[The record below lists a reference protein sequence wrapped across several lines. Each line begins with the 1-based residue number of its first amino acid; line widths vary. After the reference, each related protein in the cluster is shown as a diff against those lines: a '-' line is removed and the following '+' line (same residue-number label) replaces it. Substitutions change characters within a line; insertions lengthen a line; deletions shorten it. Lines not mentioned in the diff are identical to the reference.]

1 MAKHNETLVKHNGK
15 FKLNL
20 MAKHNDLTLAKHNG

>member
-1 MAKHNETLVKHNGK
+1 MAK

-20 MAKHNDLTLAKHNG
+20 MAKHNDLTLTKHNGKIQAKLNG